1 MAPIFAT
8 YDHYVSKAVAAETA
22 WRHATVLQRENEVE
36 EEQARQAEIERKKIA
51 AEREESRVRLHWLGV
66 HRLACQGILA
76 ATRMRVEK
84 LQEELREWDDEAYL
98 ENLSFL
104 ETMFVLGDCEE
115 ESAMN
120 IKGGVADLRSQN
132 LCHGRTRMDPSR
144 KRKFKVLKQE
154 IGRLKGVKGVMK
166 RVDLRI
172 GNEGKGEW

>member
-22 WRHATVLQRENEVE
+22 WRHATALRRENEVQ
-36 EEQARQAEIERKKIA
+36 EEQARQAEIEREKFA
-51 AEREESRVRLHWLGV
+51 AEREESRVRLHWLEV

-76 ATRMRVEK
+76 QTRMRVEK

-104 ETMFVLGDCEE
+104 ETMFVLGDCAE
-115 ESAMN
+115 ESAHL
-120 IKGGVADLRSQN
+120 IEGGAKSQN
-132 LCHGRTRMDPSR
+132 LPFERLRMDPSR

-172 GNEGKGEW
+172 GCEGKGGW